1 MERTDSK
8 KGPHGNI
15 NMCGD
20 FCGAAA
26 IFGSA
31 STGGQ
36 LAKVCTD
43 KCTDGLCIFKILR
56 EMDMASEE
64 VWCALFFIFN
74 SKLTNCNNRHE
85 IHTVTDDTSHH

>member
-64 VWCALFFIFN
+64 IWCALFFLV
-74 SKLTNCNNRHE
+74 LTANEPFAIISMKYKR
-85 IHTVTDDTSHH
+85 